1 MRDTKLPSPRE
12 TDADSEGG
20 DAGFIPYLPAI
31 LWQRRWL
38 VLIPLIFCSL
48 SGIALALFL
57 PRTYEAKAILLVQS
71 QELPQDLVGSP
82 LASIVNQRVAKIKQ
96 DVLSRGD
103 LIQLIQQYDLYP
115 NERQQTALSK
125 VVEKMRTNTNIEGVS
140 ADIGNASDKTNTIAI
155 SLTYDYSDPI
165 RAQRVVQSFV
175 DGFLERDSV
184 QSAKEAANTVEF
196 LSAQSSD
203 IQGQIKD
210 IEGQLTQL
218 KLQNGLALATSGF
231 TGASAPTSYE
241 AQIAGLGRDNAIA
254 AQQLHNPVKDPGVAA
269 AEAALASARAI
280 YSESH
285 PDVRFARQ
293 RLEEAQ
299 RLAAS
304 NPNRQAADAAA
315 AQIAGNNMQIQ
326 ALRQASAREASRS
339 AQITSAQGKAPAV
352 MEKASQLES
361 RATALRTQY
370 EAIGTKL
377 LSAQNSAKM
386 EDRNLGERLSVADP
400 PVIPDTPK
408 SPNRLALTIAGIMLG
423 GILGFVLA
431 IGAELVFKPIRGV
444 DQIER
449 LLGAAPLTVI
459 PTLNAVSTKRVG
471 SFLPRLGSKKKSR
484 VQAQ

>member
-1 MRDTKLPSPRE
+1 MRDIILPSPRNRAE
-12 TDADSEGG
+12 DGDGG

-38 VLIPLIFCSL
+38 VLFPLAICSL
-48 SGIALALFL
+48 AGVGLALLL
-57 PRTYEAKAILLVQS
+57 PRTYESKAILLVQS

-115 NERQQTALSK
+115 KERQQTALSK
-125 VVEKMRTNTNIEGVS
+125 VVEKMRTNTKIEGVS
-140 ADIGNASDKTNTIAI
+140 ADIGDASDKTNTIAI
-155 SLTYDYSDPI
+155 SLSYDYAEPVK
-165 RAQRVVQSFV
+165 AQRVVQSFV
-175 DGFLERDSV
+175 DSFLEKDSV

-196 LSAQSSD
+196 LSTQSSE

-210 IEGQLTQL
+210 IEGQLTRL
-218 KLQNGLALATSGF
+218 KAQNGLALATSGY
-231 TGASAPTSYE
+231 TGASSPTSYE
-241 AQIAGLGRDNAIA
+241 AQIAGLERDNAIA
-254 AQQLHNPVKDPGVAA
+254 AQQLHNPIKDSGVAA

-285 PDVRFARQ
+285 PDVRFAKQ
-293 RLEEAQ
+293 RLEQAQ
-299 RLAAS
+299 RLASS

-315 AQIAGNNMQIQ
+315 AQMAGNNLQIQ
-326 ALRQASAREASRS
+326 AFRQASSREASRS
-339 AQITSAQGKAPAV
+339 AQISSAQGKAPAV
-352 MEKASQLES
+352 LEQVSQLES

-400 PVIPDTPK
+400 PVIPDAPK
-408 SPNRLALTIAGIMLG
+408 SPNGLALALGGIILG
-423 GILGFVLA
+423 GILGFMLA
-431 IGAELVFKPIRGV
+431 IAAELLMKPIRSV

-449 LLGAAPLTVI
+449 LVGATPLTVI
-459 PTLNAVSTKRVG
+459 PTLKAAPANQSW
-471 SFLPRLGSKKKSR
+471 SFIRQIGFRKKSR
-484 VQAQ
+484 VQM